1 MNQHN
6 RQKFEVTYEHI
17 KGIYILNLYIRKDKS
32 KSSCLNTR
40 KRKGKLYSYLR
51 HLRVIIRVLAF
62 SLAANTLN
70 HIFVM
75 LANVNVPR
83 LK

>member
-1 MNQHN
+1 M
-6 RQKFEVTYEHI
+6 YI
-17 KGIYILNLYIRKDKS
+17 KKDKS
-32 KSSCLNTR
+32 KDNFLNTR
-40 KRKGKLYSYLR
+40 KRKGELYSYLR

-75 LANVNVPR
+75 LANINVPR